1 MLPHHLGMNG
11 YGAKKKKW
19 REEEREATVAGL
31 ENRFKGI
38 DERERGYINAR
49 RPKKLKEGR
58 TKYNE
63 PWTGEAEKALR
74 ATKAAKEHGLFEP
87 C

>member
-1 MLPHHLGMNG
+1 ML
-11 YGAKKKKW
+11 
-19 REEEREATVAGL
+19 
-31 ENRFKGI
+31 GI
-38 DERERGYINAR
+38 DERGRDYFNPR
-49 RPKKLKEGR
+49 RPKRLKEGR